1 MQALAK
7 SARQHLHIIRTYPAA
22 VAIALASALCVLY
35 CGHLTHRTAHAI
47 AYLIAVWLCAF
58 ATDVVVNL
66 RPSPAIGFPIHYS
79 SVQESGV
86 ILACTVLGQ
95 VFLFIRFSALWD
107 TMQGLPKLAL
117 ITLVVF
123 TYPIVLAL
131 IYLFFY
137 RYKPSELGINL
148 RFWYLPLLIHL
159 LWGGIAITTARNTII
174 WRSYIQQN
182 GIAGTL
188 ITGVICAALAE
199 EFTRMLL
206 QTRLGAL
213 FHDKGMGFVT
223 ATLLW
228 VCIHI
233 PKSYPHTKDGT
244 VPLLFF
250 IKLATF
256 IPHGLLWGYM
266 THRTKSLLPAVLVHG
281 FNFWGLQNSF
291 YF

>member
-7 SARQHLHIIRTYPAA
+7 SARQHLHIIRTYPSA
-22 VAIALASALCVLY
+22 VAIALVSALCVLY
-35 CGHLTHRTAHAI
+35 CGHLAHKTAHAI
-47 AYLIAVWLCAF
+47 LYLVAVWLCAL

-66 RPSPAIGFPIHYS
+66 HPSPAVGFPIHCS
-79 SVQESGV
+79 SAQESAV
-86 ILACTVLGQ
+86 ILTCTALGQ
-95 VFLFIRFSALWD
+95 VFLYVRFSALWNAI
-107 TMQGLPKLAL
+107 QGPSKYAL
-117 ITLVVF
+117 ITLLVF

-159 LWGGIAITTARNTII
+159 LWGGIAITTAISTII
-174 WRSYIQQN
+174 WHSYIQQN
-182 GIAGTL
+182 GIGIL
-188 ITGVICAALAE
+188 ITLVICAALAE

-213 FHDKGMGFVT
+213 FHNKGMGFVT

-228 VCIHI
+228 ACIHI
-233 PKSYPHTKDGT
+233 PKSYPHTNDGT
-244 VPLLFF
+244 IPLLFF
-250 IKLATF
+250 IKLTTM
-256 IPHGLLWGYM
+256 IPMGLLWGYM

-281 FNFWGLQNSF
+281 FNLWGLHNSF
-291 YF
+291 

>member
-22 VAIALASALCVLY
+22 TAIVLTSALCVLY
-35 CGHLTHRTAHAI
+35 CGHLTHRAAHAI
-47 AYLIAVWLCAF
+47 IYLVAVWLCAL
-58 ATDVVVNL
+58 ATDIVVNL
-66 RPSPAIGFPIHYS
+66 YPSPAIGFPIHYS
-79 SVQESGV
+79 SAQESAV
-86 ILACTVLGQ
+86 ILICTALGQ

-107 TMQGLPKLAL
+107 AMQGPPKYAL

-137 RYKPSELGINL
+137 RYKPSQLGINL
-148 RFWYLPLLIHL
+148 RFWYFPLLIQL
-159 LWGGIAITTARNTII
+159 IWGGIAITTARDNILWHNFI
-174 WRSYIQQN
+174 RQN
-182 GIAGTL
+182 GIVGTL
-188 ITGVICAALAE
+188 IIGVICAALAE

-213 FHDKGMGFVT
+213 FHNKGMGFVT

-233 PKSYPHTKDGT
+233 PRSYPHTKGGT

-250 IKLATF
+250 IKLAT
-256 IPHGLLWGYM
+256 IMPHGLLWGYM

-281 FNFWGLQNSF
+281 FNLWGLQNSF
-291 YF
+291 LF

>member
-7 SARQHLHIIRTYPAA
+7 GARQHLHIIRNYPAA
-22 VAIALASALCVLY
+22 IAIALASALCVLY
-35 CGHLTHRTAHAI
+35 CGHLTHKTAHAI
-47 AYLIAVWLCAF
+47 LYLVAVWLCAL

-66 RPSPAIGFPIHYS
+66 HPSPAIGFPIHYS
-79 SVQESGV
+79 SAQESAV
-86 ILACTVLGQ
+86 ILTCTALGQ
-95 VFLFIRFSALWD
+95 VFLYVRFSALWNAI
-107 TMQGLPKLAL
+107 QGPSKDAL
-117 ITLVVF
+117 ITLLVF

-159 LWGGIAITTARNTII
+159 LWGGIAITTAMNTVI
-174 WRSYIQQN
+174 WHSYIQQN
-182 GIAGTL
+182 GIVGTL
-188 ITGVICAALAE
+188 FTGVICAALAE

-213 FHDKGMGFVT
+213 FRNKGMGFVT

-228 VCIHI
+228 ACIHI
-233 PKSYPHTKDGT
+233 PMSHPQTKEGT
-244 VPLLFF
+244 IPLLFF
-250 IKLATF
+250 IKLATI

-281 FNFWGLQNSF
+281 LNLWGLQNSF
-291 YF
+291 

>member
-22 VAIALASALCVLY
+22 IAIALASALCVLY
-35 CGHLTHRTAHAI
+35 CGHLTHKTDHAI
-47 AYLIAVWLCAF
+47 VYLVAVWLCAF

-66 RPSPAIGFPIHYS
+66 HPSPAIGFPIHRS
-79 SVQESGV
+79 STQESGV
-86 ILACTVLGQ
+86 ILTCTALGQ
-95 VFLFIRFSALWD
+95 VFLFFRFSAQWGA
-107 TMQGLPKLAL
+107 MQGLPKFAL
-117 ITLVVF
+117 VSLIVF

-159 LWGGIAITTARNTII
+159 LWGGIAITTAINTVI
-174 WRSYIQQN
+174 WHSYIQQN
-182 GIAGTL
+182 GIVGIL

-213 FHDKGMGFVT
+213 FHNKGMGFVT
-223 ATLLW
+223 ATFLW
-228 VCIHI
+228 ACIHI

-250 IKLATF
+250 IKLAAI
-256 IPHGLLWGYM
+256 IPHGPLWGYL

-281 FNFWGLQNSF
+281 FNLWGLQNSF
-291 YF
+291 